1 SVTEDTVASGLTYDA
16 TTQKPASITYNG
28 KVYEL
33 VQVKDGDV
41 EQGPVTEGTTTVTY
55 IYRHVPQVTTDVKTS
70 TTTGSVNVKYVDTEG
85 NEIKDLYNL
94 VVDGI
99 VSTTTTTTTTTDGVA
114 SVTEETVASG
124 LTYDATTQKPA
135 SITYNGKVYELVQV
149 KDGDVEQGSVT
160 EGTTTVTYIYRHV
173 PQITKSVTETPTT
186 GNVNVKYVDT
196 EGKEIKALYNLVKE
210 GLVSTTKTTTTTVD
224 GVSSSTEETVDS
236 KLEYDATL
244 HKPTTIT
251 FEGKVY
257 EFVQVKDGDVEQG
270 LVKKGTTTVT
280 YIYRHVPQITESVT
294 ETTTEGNVN
303 VKYVDTEGKEIK
315 DLYKLVENGLVSTT
329 KTTTTT
335 VDGVSSSTEETVES
349 KLKYDATTQKPTTIT
364 FDGKVYEFVQVKD
377 GDVEQGLVA
386 EGTTTVTYIY
396 KVAPNTTE
404 TISTPITGT
413 VKTRYV
419 DADTGEEI
427 VSGSTIVDNGIVANK
442 VTTIVRDAAG
452 NVVSE
457 TTDIVPTGLTYDTT
471 ADKTAK
477 NAEIALIRVRAS
489 EYILGTGDFEYYKE
503 QFDIISYTD
512 DGDTITIVQESGDST
527 QTTVYVKDQLTVT
540 YSLDSVDEAE
550 KGTVEEG
557 TKTITYYYRRPALN
571 FELTA
576 VPKSLES
583 STVATLPRDY

>member
-1 SVTEDTVASGLTYDA
+1 VDGVSSSTEETVESKLKYDATTQKPTTITFDGKVYEFVQVKDGDVEQGLVKKGTTTVTYIYRHVPQITESVTETTTEGNVNVKYVDTEGKEIKDLYNLVVDGIVSTTTTTTTTTDGVASVTEDTVASGLTYDAMTQKPASITYNGKVYELVQVKDGDVEQGPVTEGTTTVTYIYRHVPQVTTDVKTSTTTGSVNVKYVDTEGNEIKDLYKLVENGLVSTTKTTTTTTTDGVASVTEDTVASGLTYDA

-85 NEIKDLYNL
+85 NEIKDLYKL
-94 VVDGI
+94 V
-99 VSTTTTTTTTTDGVA
+99 
-114 SVTEETVASG
+114 E
-124 LTYDATTQKPA
+124 
-135 SITYNGKVYELVQV
+135 N
-149 KDGDVEQGSVT
+149 
-160 EGTTTVTYIYRHV
+160 
-173 PQITKSVTETPTT
+173 
-186 GNVNVKYVDT
+186 
-196 EGKEIKALYNLVKE
+196 

-224 GVSSSTEETVDS
+224 GVSSSTEETVES

-270 LVKKGTTTVT
+270 LVKEGTTTVT

-364 FDGKVYEFVQVKD
+364 F
-377 GDVEQGLVA
+377 
-386 EGTTTVTYIY
+386 
-396 KVAPNTTE
+396 
-404 TISTPITGT
+404 
-413 VKTRYV
+413 
-419 DADTGEEI
+419 
-427 VSGSTIVDNGIVANK
+427 
-442 VTTIVRDAAG
+442 
-452 NVVSE
+452 
-457 TTDIVPTGLTYDTT
+457 
-471 ADKTAK
+471 
-477 NAEIALIRVRAS
+477 
-489 EYILGTGDFEYYKE
+489 
-503 QFDIISYTD
+503 
-512 DGDTITIVQESGDST
+512 
-527 QTTVYVKDQLTVT
+527 
-540 YSLDSVDEAE
+540 
-550 KGTVEEG
+550 
-557 TKTITYYYRRPALN
+557 
-571 FELTA
+571 
-576 VPKSLES
+576 
-583 STVATLPRDY
+583 